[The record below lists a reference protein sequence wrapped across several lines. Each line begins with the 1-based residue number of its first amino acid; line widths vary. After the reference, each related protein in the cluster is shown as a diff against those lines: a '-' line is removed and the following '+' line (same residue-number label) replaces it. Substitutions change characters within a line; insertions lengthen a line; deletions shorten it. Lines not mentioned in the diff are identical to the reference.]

1 MALKIA
7 LPRGSETRE
16 AMVTNRWCNLL
27 KICAVALMPTLGL
40 AFISTL
46 ISTQAS
52 AQTAT
57 TIDFGPDIEDAD
69 NHRANL
75 RVGQA
80 DAAYQRALAKS
91 PNSPTVLVRYAS
103 FKRTLGDYDEAIQL
117 LNRAEEAMVNGA
129 VLIGGP
135 EYLQLTKG
143 ITFYRTG
150 TDYDAAA
157 AIFQNFLEEYPD
169 APAYHLHLAFSE
181 IGRGDHAAA
190 LANLERAEELFGDR
204 LIGYRAATLAL
215 GYAYLDR
222 THDVMRLFS
231 RLQAMESVSEAAWA
245 AAYVALGD
253 YGQALGRLELAIT
266 NPEAIPGATNNLYFL
281 ADNPFG
287 DPALEGPRF
296 QELFGQL
303 RSK

>member
-1 MALKIA
+1 
-7 LPRGSETRE
+7 
-16 AMVTNRWCNLL
+16 MVMNRPLNFW
-27 KICAVALMPTLGL
+27 KICAVALVPTLGL
-40 AFISTL
+40 AFTSTL
-46 ISTQAS
+46 TSTS
-52 AQTAT
+52 VVAQTAT
-57 TIDFGPDIEDAD
+57 TIDFGPDIEEAD
-69 NHRANL
+69 HHRANL

-103 FKRTLGDYDEAIQL
+103 FKRTLGEYDEAIQL

-157 AIFQNFLEEYPD
+157 EIFQSFLEEYPD

-190 LANLERAEELFGDR
+190 LANLERAEELFGER

-215 GYAYLDR
+215 GYGYLDR
-222 THDVMRLFS
+222 THDVMRLFN
-231 RLQAMESVSEAAWA
+231 RLQAMENVSEAAWA
-245 AAYVALGD
+245 AIYVALGD
-253 YGQALGRLELAIT
+253 HEQALGRLELAIT
-266 NPEAIPGATNNLYFL
+266 NPEAIPGATNNLFFL

-287 DPALEGPRF
+287 DPALNGPGF
-296 QELFGQL
+296 QALFKQL
-303 RSK
+303 RGQ